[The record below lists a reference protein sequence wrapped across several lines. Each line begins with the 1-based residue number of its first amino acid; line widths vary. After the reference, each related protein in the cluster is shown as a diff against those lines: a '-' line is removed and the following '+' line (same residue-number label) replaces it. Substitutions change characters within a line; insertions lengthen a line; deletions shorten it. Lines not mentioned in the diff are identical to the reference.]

1 MSGKI
6 VECLYSYFVAMGGQ
20 TVSEGSPSKDRQLLL
35 LTETRKLL
43 TSELVRFNFIVTF
56 LIAYYL

>member
-6 VECLYSYFVAMGGQ
+6 VDCLYSYFVAIGGQ

-43 TSELVRFNFIVTF
+43 TSDLLRFNFIVTF
-56 LIAYYL
+56 FIAYYL

>member
-6 VECLYSYFVAMGGQ
+6 VECLYSYFVALGGQ

-43 TSELVRFNFIVTF
+43 TSELLRFNFIVTF

>member
-43 TSELVRFNFIVTF
+43 TSDLLRFNFIVTF
-56 LIAYYL
+56 FIAYYL

>member
-20 TVSEGSPSKDRQLLL
+20 TVSEGSPSKKAYVSIRPVLH
-35 LTETRKLL
+35 TRTQIMLPTKKLPW
-43 TSELVRFNFIVTF
+43 RGPG
-56 LIAYYL
+56 